1 MAKSNIDLEII
12 KRLVVE
18 LEASV
23 KRAEDIK
30 AAAGDKIE
38 WIVELNKASG
48 LAAGIM
54 SEGALLAGDIQMTVQ
69 GGPPASSGK
78 QDFMEKILGGLKG
91 PGSAN

>member
-1 MAKSNIDLEII
+1 MAKSKIDLDII
-12 KRLVVE
+12 KRLVSE
-18 LEASV
+18 LEASIN
-23 KRAEDIK
+23 RAEDIK

-48 LAAGIM
+48 LAAGIV
-54 SEGALLAGDIQMTVQ
+54 SEGALLIGDIQYTVQ
-69 GGPPASSGK
+69 GGPPSGSVK